1 MLATFCLLSIVNP
14 LTNPPSYDPILIN
27 MNQVSIV
34 KPRLKK
40 TQKQGAE
47 NPSMILMGGMQ
58 YVVRES
64 VQQIHDKCLK

>member
-1 MLATFCLLSIVNP
+1 MLATFCLLSLINP
-14 LTNPPSYDPILIN
+14 LTSPPSYDPILVN

-40 TQKQGAE
+40 TQKQGDG
-47 NPSMILMGGMQ
+47 NPSLILMGGMQ

-64 VQQIHDKCLK
+64 VQQIHDKCVK